1 MIKVSYDGE
10 YNTAIVE
17 FRGNIDATQAEQF
30 FIDIEKV
37 LPRHGKGFKLLTDFS
52 SVDTM
57 ELEVQRAI
65 KKAMEFFN
73 AQGVTE
79 ILRVIPDPAMEIG
92 FNAMSTSRYSKKVKV
107 HTLRSR
113 QEAQAHL
120 RKEKQPVNSNKLEV
134 RDAVIF
140 ITGANRGIG
149 KALVEIALE
158 QGAKKVYAAARKPE
172 TLKQMVE
179 KNPGRVI
186 PIELDVTSEQQVQ
199 EAAKQAPDVTLLV
212 NNAGTA
218 SMGGFTANYNA
229 EGARND
235 MQTNYFGTLN
245 MAIAFAPIL
254 KNNGGGAIVNIVSVA
269 GLQSFPFATGYSAS
283 KAAAHSLT
291 QGLRQELAEQK
302 TFVAGVYPGPVDTDM
317 ARGVEMEKESPR
329 QVALSVY
336 RGVEEGSEEIYPD
349 KYAVEFRLSLK
360 AKAADR

>member
-1 MIKVSYDGE
+1 MIKVSYNQE
-10 YNTAIVE
+10 HNTVIIE
-17 FRGNIDATQAEQF
+17 FQGNIDATQAEQF
-30 FIDIEKV
+30 FFDIEKV
-37 LPRHGKGFKLLTDFS
+37 LPKHGKGFKLLTDFS

-73 AQGVTE
+73 ARGVSE

-92 FNAMSTSRYSKKVKV
+92 FNAMSASRYSKEVKV

-113 QEAQAHL
+113 QEARAHL

-134 RDAVIF
+134 KDAVIF

-158 QGAKKVYAAARKPE
+158 RGAKKVYAAARKPE

-186 PIELDVTSEQQVQ
+186 PIELDVTSERQVQ

-218 SMGGFTANYNA
+218 SLGGFTANYNA

-235 MQTNYFGTLN
+235 MNTNYFGTLS
-245 MAIAFAPIL
+245 MAIAFAPVL
-254 KNNGGGAIVNIVSVA
+254 KKNGGGAIV
-269 GLQSFPFATGYSAS
+269 
-283 KAAAHSLT
+283 
-291 QGLRQELAEQK
+291 
-302 TFVAGVYPGPVDTDM
+302 
-317 ARGVEMEKESPR
+317 
-329 QVALSVY
+329 
-336 RGVEEGSEEIYPD
+336 
-349 KYAVEFRLSLK
+349 
-360 AKAADR
+360 

>member
-10 YNTAIVE
+10 HNTAIVE
-17 FRGNIDATQAEQF
+17 FQGNIDATQAEQF
-30 FIDIEKV
+30 FLDVEKV
-37 LPRHGKGFKLLTDFS
+37 LPKHAKGFKLLADFS
-52 SVDTM
+52 SVETM

-73 AQGVTE
+73 ERGVTE
-79 ILRVIPDPAMEIG
+79 ILRVIPDPALEIG
-92 FNAMSTSRYSKKVKV
+92 FNAMSASRYSKEVKV

-120 RKEKQPVNSNKLEV
+120 RKEKQPVNSNKLKV
-134 RDAVIF
+134 QDAVIF

-179 KNPGRVI
+179 KNLGRVI

-218 SMGGFTANYNA
+218 SLGGFTANYNA

-235 MQTNYFGTLN
+235 MQTNYFGTLS

-254 KNNGGGAIVNIVSVA
+254 NNNGGGAIVNIVSVA

-329 QVALSVY
+329 QVALSLY
-336 RGVEEGSEEIYPD
+336 KGLEEGSEEIYPD
-349 KYAVEFRLSLK
+349 KYAVEFSLSLK
-360 AKAADR
+360 AKAAV